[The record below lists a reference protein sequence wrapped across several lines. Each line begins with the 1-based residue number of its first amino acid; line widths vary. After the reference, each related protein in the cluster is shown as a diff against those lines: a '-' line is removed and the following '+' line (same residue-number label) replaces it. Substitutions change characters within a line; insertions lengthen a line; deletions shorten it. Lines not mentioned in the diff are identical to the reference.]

1 MFVRTNTLTCDQT
14 KTLSQW
20 FKQQL
25 LPGVVAEGV
34 RDMDLK
40 EKYLKQLE
48 RPLNSVYKLR
58 SHIVNKL
65 VELDS
70 W

>member
-1 MFVRTNTLTCDQT
+1 M
-14 KTLSQW
+14 
-20 FKQQL
+20 
-25 LPGVVAEGV
+25 VAEGV